1 MDSDEAG
8 LVADVT
14 FACLFVA
21 LVFCLV
27 MGLFARPAK
36 AHEWYDFDC
45 CAMNDCAALEPAAVQ
60 ESPVGFVVTIRPGS
74 HPMWP
79 AAKPHPLVVVYPYRS
94 SKVRPSRDEHWH
106 VCINATGAPLCL
118 YVIGGGF

>member
-36 AHEWYDFDC
+36 AHEWFTDKRNPVTNALCCYGGPTGDC
-45 CAMNDCAALEPAAVQ
+45 QPVDAEDWWREGATWAVRKL
-60 ESPVGFVVTIRPGS
+60 G
-74 HPMWP
+74 
-79 AAKPHPLVVVYPYRS
+79 VVYQIPANQAQ
-94 SKVRPSRDEHWH
+94 PSQDHTGRAFA
-106 VCINATGAPLCL
+106 CIMAGQLRCFFLPVNG
-118 YVIGGGF
+118 